1 LLFVE
6 RPELG
11 NSRSFVAGCKDPRG
25 REAPVALAPPRTTV
39 EIFMDRGPTASIP
52 PLQSAALTRAFG
64 AEFSVARWTVAAS
77 VTASLLLAVL
87 LFVCVQR
94 PGLIVILTLGETM
107 RPGPEPWLLPLVLIS
122 TSLILL
128 APGVL
133 LAAVIALRGRHR
145 ASRLVFI
152 ASSSLVMMLAMVDLD
167 LLRSIGRHVAE
178 IARVA
183 LQPNGHV
190 AGGGLGAWLLM
201 LGQWFILAVLGTTLV
216 TFACQPLVALIT
228 SALTPLLRRVIGAAG
243 VVLTLMA
250 IVAPLLLLQAWRN
263 NAVVERLYASSLIDL
278 RTDPGALDDQG
289 NLDPGL
295 KILYPRLRDAYKV
308 AFSGVTTGKPP
319 DSAKLSLPVAHR
331 PNVVLIVAESLRH
344 DVFGLELMP
353 RLTRWSEGGIVAT
366 HHDAG
371 TMHSQSGIFALLY
384 GRSPALY
391 HQTLDAK
398 VPPQLCVTLRSSG
411 YECAYFTGHPKE
423 WLRREEFLNEQTM
436 DRFSH
441 DDRGTWPEWDQRA
454 LDGMVQLVN
463 NTDKPVLAI
472 VLLMSSHFEY
482 QYPPSYEID
491 RPVAGSIWR
500 STMVNT
506 LGPEAEVPH
515 RNRYRNCMRFLD
527 DAVSDALERIDA
539 ERNLVVF
546 TGDHG
551 ESIYD
556 DGHYTHGYSFGE
568 ILTRVP
574 FAMVGPGIE
583 PRRVD
588 TLTSHIDVLPSVLH
602 ALSGQTRQMA
612 HIQGVDWFAGESR
625 IYQFAAHSPPS
636 GQSIEAQLRWGGRRL
651 RIDLG
656 LDAPSVTLLGFE
668 NRAGQLEPT
677 PVLTERE
684 AMGLAAAFEDE
695 LSNLR
700 R

>member
-1 LLFVE
+1 
-6 RPELG
+6 
-11 NSRSFVAGCKDPRG
+11 
-25 REAPVALAPPRTTV
+25 
-39 EIFMDRGPTASIP
+39 MDRGPTASIP
-52 PLQSAALTRAFG
+52 PLPSAALTQAFG
-64 AEFSVARWTVAAS
+64 AGFSVARWTVGAS
-77 VTASLLLAVL
+77 VTASLVLAVL
-87 LFVCVQR
+87 LFACVQR

-107 RPGPEPWLLPLVLIS
+107 RPGPEPWLLPLALIS
-122 TSLILL
+122 TSLVLL

-133 LAAVIALRGRHR
+133 LAAVIALIGRHR

-183 LQPNGHV
+183 LQPHGHV

-201 LGQWFILAVLGTTLV
+201 LGQWSFLAVLGTTLV
-216 TFACQPLVALIT
+216 TFACQPFVALIT
-228 SALTPLLRRVIGAAG
+228 SALTPLLRRVICAAG

-278 RTDPGALDDQG
+278 RSDPSALDEQA

-295 KILYPRLRDAYKV
+295 KILYPRLRDAYKA
-308 AFSGVTTGKPP
+308 AFSGITTGRPSEP
-319 DSAKLSLPVAHR
+319 AKVTIPAAR
-331 PNVVLIVAESLRH
+331 PPNVVLIVTESFRH
-344 DVFGLELMP
+344 DVFGPELMP
-353 RLTRWSEGGIVAT
+353 RMTRWSESGFVST
-366 HHDAG
+366 RHDAG
-371 TMHSQSGIFALLY
+371 TMYSQSGMFALLY
-384 GRSPALY
+384 GRSPALF

-423 WLRREEFLNEQTM
+423 WQRREEFLNERTM
-436 DRFSH
+436 DHFSH
-441 DDRGTWPEWDQRA
+441 DDRGTWPEWDERA

-463 NTDKPVLAI
+463 TSDKPIFAI

-491 RPVAGSIWR
+491 QPVANSIWR
-500 STMVNT
+500 STMVST

-527 DAVSDALERIDA
+527 DAIGGALERIDA
-539 ERNLVVF
+539 KRNLVVF

-574 FAMVGPGIE
+574 FAMVGPGVE

-588 TLTSHIDVLPSVLH
+588 TPTFHIDVLPSVLH
-602 ALSGQTRQMA
+602 ALSGQARQVA
-612 HIQGVDWFAGESR
+612 HVQGIDWFAGESR
-625 IYQFAAHSPPS
+625 AYQFAAHSPP
-636 GQSIEAQLRWGGRRL
+636 GGKSIEAQLRWGGRRL
-651 RIDLG
+651 RLDLELG
-656 LDAPSVTLLGFE
+656 APSVTLLGFE
-668 NRAGQLEPT
+668 NALGQLEPT
-677 PVLTERE
+677 PALTERE
-684 AMGLAAAFEDE
+684 ANGLAAAFEEE